1 MDKLGAIGN
10 DVYVGAHATMSFW
23 KHISQL
29 LLELGSFGYLQFELE
44 RERISEDSLKNINGR
59 YLKFKVKQNEATQ
72 VELT

>member
-29 LLELGSFGYLQFELE
+29 LLELGSFGYL
-44 RERISEDSLKNINGR
+44 
-59 YLKFKVKQNEATQ
+59 
-72 VELT
+72 